1 MTVVARCTVPLPNS
15 VAVLFRRTRGS
26 LLQEAMKLLPIKIA
40 CPVCSSE
47 NITYTCE
54 PKCCFNHICDSC
66 YSTFELAT
74 GVIGGDLEVEDF
86 QPEERDPLTPTAAC
100 ARCESI
106 DVYALEGGDTLIC
119 VSCHARLN
127 LVLDSIKPR

>member
-1 MTVVARCTVPLPNS
+1 M
-15 VAVLFRRTRGS
+15 
-26 LLQEAMKLLPIKIA
+26 ELLPIKIA
-40 CPVCSSE
+40 CPVCGSE

-74 GVIGGDLEVEDF
+74 SIFGGDIETENF
-86 QPEERDPLTPTAAC
+86 QLEERDSLAPTTAC
-100 ARCESI
+100 ARCKSV
-106 DVYALEGGDTLIC
+106 DVYALKDSDTLVC
-119 VSCHARLN
+119 ASCHSLLN